1 MLMSKQQQQTQTNT
15 FKSSSSSRIPLSNI
29 SNKMSVINTSGGV
42 KLMRGDANKPQ
53 QVVSPKAAAAAA
65 AITTTPKRTPL
76 QRLNQRSENS
86 FKKPPPSKKL
96 KLRDSWSRFRQ
107 YVNSEMPKEK
117 SSRPS
122 PPVPFPTLQFAEKGD
137 LWNVMTKKES
147 GMYLR
152 DPQILA
158 GEKHSN
164 LQPRMRAILV
174 DWLIEVSEVY
184 KLHRETLYLGVDFL
198 DRYLSSTC
206 DMPRSRL
213 QLVGITCLFVAA
225 KIEEIYPPKL
235 REFAFVTD
243 GACSEEEITTMELVV
258 LKGLN
263 WGLSPQTPNRWLK
276 TYMQVN
282 SLTTAATATSKDPE
296 EDEKFVTR
304 QFSEHDFLRA
314 MQLMDLVILDVES
327 LGHKYSVLA
336 ASVIYHC
343 QDEQS
348 ALDASGYR
356 WEDIKAC
363 VEWMS
368 PYASA
373 LRESEAPPPSPRS
386 FSEVQPEDYHNIQTH
401 TVELTVLELAQ
412 SKAQLQ
418 REEQLWREE
427 AFSVYQETAGLL
439 MTPPTP
445 ANRHSSTTSSSTY
458 DSEGKVDKRKDMGQQ
473 SSVFLSPTSEAE
485 TSGVW

>member
-1 MLMSKQQQQTQTNT
+1 MCFVQ
-15 FKSSSSSRIPLSNI
+15 
-29 SNKMSVINTSGGV
+29 
-42 KLMRGDANKPQ
+42 
-53 QVVSPKAAAAAA
+53 
-65 AITTTPKRTPL
+65 
-76 QRLNQRSENS
+76 
-86 FKKPPPSKKL
+86 
-96 KLRDSWSRFRQ
+96 
-107 YVNSEMPKEK
+107 
-117 SSRPS
+117 
-122 PPVPFPTLQFAEKGD
+122 
-137 LWNVMTKKES
+137 
-147 GMYLR
+147 
-152 DPQILA
+152 
-158 GEKHSN
+158 
-164 LQPRMRAILV
+164 
-174 DWLIEVSEVY
+174 VY

-282 SLTTAATATSKDPE
+282 SLTTAATSKDE

-304 QFSEHDFLRA
+304 QFSEQDFLRA

-348 ALDASGYR
+348 ALDASGK
-356 WEDIKAC
+356 E
-363 VEWMS
+363 
-368 PYASA
+368 
-373 LRESEAPPPSPRS
+373 
-386 FSEVQPEDYHNIQTH
+386 
-401 TVELTVLELAQ
+401 
-412 SKAQLQ
+412 
-418 REEQLWREE
+418 
-427 AFSVYQETAGLL
+427 
-439 MTPPTP
+439 
-445 ANRHSSTTSSSTY
+445 
-458 DSEGKVDKRKDMGQQ
+458 
-473 SSVFLSPTSEAE
+473 
-485 TSGVW
+485 